1 MRQAD
6 GIAGW
11 CGGGVT
17 IALPK
22 QGAEEDK
29 DEAASKGKGAG
40 EAGQAGTILGEA
52 AGKVLPAVV
61 TEQRNGGDG
70 QRGAAS
76 DGERHGDAC
85 ADEAPAP
92 CGGKADNGATAW
104 ADADGD
110 DSRPRAEGGRGGG
123 IVMVVV
129 MAAGAVCVVL
139 AARTVAVEDVGADS
153 DDEGGVGAVQ
163 PVAVVDSV
171 RHKQMQQPH
180 GQRNPKDGADPL
192 HEGAADSDGEGLS
205 PRGGLAEGEG
215 GDDGFAVAG
224 ANGVQDAVKE
234 AEAAQGQP
242 GRGVVTVAAQGEE
255 LRGEVTLPLVLQAL
269 QGVMQRLP
277 VGDEEDEQ
285 GQRDQCRQETG

>member
-1 MRQAD
+1 M
-6 GIAGW
+6 
-11 CGGGVT
+11 
-17 IALPK
+17 PE
-22 QGAEEDK
+22 QGAEEDE
-29 DEAASKGKGAG
+29 DEAAGKGKGAG
-40 EAGQAGTILGEA
+40 EAGQTGTIVGEA
-52 AGKVLPAVV
+52 AGKVLSAVV

-76 DGERHGDAC
+76 DGERHGNAC

-92 CGGKADNGATAW
+92 CGGKADNGAAAW
-104 ADADGD
+104 ANADGD

-129 MAAGAVCVVL
+129 MAAGAVRVVL

-163 PVAVVDSV
+163 PVAVVDGV
-171 RHKQMQQPH
+171 RHEQVQQPH
-180 GQRNPKDGADPL
+180 GQRNPKDGADSL

-224 ANGVQDAVKE
+224 ADGMQDAVKE

-242 GRGVVTVAAQGEE
+242 GCGIVAVAAQGEE
-255 LRGEVTLPLVLQAL
+255 LRGKVTLPLVLQAL
-269 QGVMQRLP
+269 QGVVQRLP

-285 GQRDQCRQETG
+285 GQRDKCRQETG